1 MNAKG
6 LGFVIGLIIGLI
18 LVVILFRFAN
28 TDKKLKTEYD
38 ERQEKV
44 RGKAYKYAFYT
55 ALAVQALLCTASIC
69 QIEIPIEDYILHFMG
84 ILFGCLV
91 LGAYCIWNGVYWGLN
106 NDHKRYGVV
115 FAVCIV
121 LNLIAVVGPV
131 MAGMLFEKDGKIGMP
146 ALNFLIIFMMAVF
159 GIEFLIKGAIDK
171 KTDADDMEEE

>member
-55 ALAVQALLCTASIC
+55 ALAVQTLLCTASIC

-171 KTDADDMEEE
+171 KTDTDDMEEE